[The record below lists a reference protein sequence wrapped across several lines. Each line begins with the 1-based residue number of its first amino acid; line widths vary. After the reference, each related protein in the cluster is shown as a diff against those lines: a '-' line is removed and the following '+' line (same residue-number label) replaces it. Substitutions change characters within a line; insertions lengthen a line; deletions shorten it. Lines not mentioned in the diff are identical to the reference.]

1 MLSVSTFIDYMP
13 PTAIGLIVAAVL
25 ATLTK
30 ITIAWLA
37 LREDGV
43 DAAKRKDILAE
54 LNKMFGWRKR

>member
-1 MLSVSTFIDYMP
+1 MSTFLDYMQ

-25 ATLTK
+25 TALTK

-43 DAAKRKDILAE
+43 DAARRKDILAE
-54 LNKMFGWRKR
+54 LNKMFSWRRN